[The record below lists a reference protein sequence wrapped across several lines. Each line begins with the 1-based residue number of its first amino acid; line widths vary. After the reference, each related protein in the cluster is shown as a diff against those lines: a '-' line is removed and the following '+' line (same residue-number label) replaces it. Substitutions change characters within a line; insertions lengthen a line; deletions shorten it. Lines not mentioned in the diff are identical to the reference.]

1 MPDIQTITIT
11 FTLEEVNSMLQVLGE
26 IPAKYSL
33 DLVQFIRSKA
43 KEQTTDS
50 SAPVAS

>member
-1 MPDIQTITIT
+1 MSDTQTIS
-11 FTLEEVNSMLQVLGE
+11 FTLEEVNSILTVLGE

-43 KEQTTDS
+43 KEQTTEATQTES
-50 SAPVAS
+50 